1 MDEEM
6 KQAIRSNLQELDQ
19 LVRTAGNI
27 REVIPSHH
35 KVLAVIINRTVQIE
49 QQRVNASRS
58 TTTVRKFAS
67 RTGHHLSYTLDRL
80 TDQLWPDLSK
90 EEWLNKRE
98 WLSSYSLGGAKW
110 ELIED
115 VEMILSLIQC
125 PIKSYEEHGWKT
137 TKIQALNAFI
147 RTLRQFK
154 IKEDLRSAL
163 DSIIAYYCSQENHQ
177 TEQQA
182 HPALI
187 TIIPAKSHRK
197 KRKRANEPQGSKD
210 NSTADTQDT
219 HIVRD
224 ILSNPSSSFPF

>member
-19 LVRTAGNI
+19 LVRTAGNVRDNSQYLSCFTNLTKI

-137 TKIQALNAFI
+137 TEIQALNAFI

-187 TIIPAKSHRK
+187 TIIPSKSHRK
-197 KRKRANEPQGSKD
+197 KRKRIWTG
-210 NSTADTQDT
+210 
-219 HIVRD
+219 I
-224 ILSNPSSSFPF
+224 